1 MTETDDASRAVKRSR
16 TRTTTVVA
24 IVAVLLVALVVAGA
38 LIGAIWEAAPEP
50 SSLIGMSSAVRVWLA
65 FAAGLTTAVA
75 TVALAWFARHGVSG
89 LLDRMDFAETARLE
103 AEEARQTAEEARRG
117 VEKDRDALVRRLSL
131 PYLYGHALR
140 REDLVALGAGA
151 GVHVGDPLMGGR
163 VAPNLYIRLPLGRLP
178 QEVRLGKEES
188 RELYAEIER
197 AEQGD
202 GEVAGVSFANVVLV
216 VAVVDPHD
224 DGTMAGITLFPNA
237 SRAGPDVASGVLH
250 DWPSFREAV
259 RQVATHRLPSLT
271 VFKRR
276 RVEEL

>member
-1 MTETDDASRAVKRSR
+1 MRETAVARRSVKRSR
-16 TRTTTVVA
+16 TRIMTAVA
-24 IVAVLLVALVVAGA
+24 IVAAVLVVVVVGV
-38 LIGAIWEAAPEP
+38 LIGAGWEATPEP
-50 SSLIGMSSAVRVWLA
+50 SSSLGRSGAFRVWLA
-65 FAAGLTTAVA
+65 MAAGLATAVA
-75 TVALAWFARHGVSG
+75 TGFLAWFARRGVSG
-89 LLDRMDFAETARLE
+89 LLDRMDLAEAARLE
-103 AEEARQTAEEARRG
+103 AEEARQKAEEARRG
-117 VEKDRDALVRRLSL
+117 VEEERDALVRRLSL

-151 GVHVGDPLMGGR
+151 GVHVGDPLMGGG

-202 GEVAGVSFANVVLV
+202 GEVGAVSFANVVLV
-216 VAVVDPHD
+216 VAVIDPHD
-224 DGTMAGITLFPNA
+224 DRTMAGITLFPNA

-259 RQVATHRLPSLT
+259 RQVAMHWLPSLT
-271 VFKRR
+271 VFKRNLAK
-276 RVEEL
+276 EQ